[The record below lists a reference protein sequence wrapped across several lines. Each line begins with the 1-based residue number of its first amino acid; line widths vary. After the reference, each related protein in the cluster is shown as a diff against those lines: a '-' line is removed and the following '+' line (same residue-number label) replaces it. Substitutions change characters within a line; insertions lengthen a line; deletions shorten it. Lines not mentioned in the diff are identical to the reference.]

1 MWVISSQNPS
11 SPSLRVQV
19 DVYRTMHVIA
29 HVFHMTRA
37 TVLAT
42 ALVIVPVFVIVPVTV
57 RVTAPVYLVDSDNSK
72 GKHFRLD
79 YLPSTRLR

>member
-1 MWVISSQNPS
+1 M
-11 SPSLRVQV
+11 L
-19 DVYRTMHVIA
+19 
-29 HVFHMTRA
+29 A
-37 TVLAT
+37 TALAFLMMPVT